1 MSSCSILKFWPKMI
15 DSNRTPQASARFS
28 VDDDAIRPDP
38 TWGWEEMDLKSYCIW
53 LHLTGYIWI
62 YFVAMYMMYPTSKWR
77 GFAGGWYQSPLVWE
91 KHKSCPGRRF
101 APCIEANHTSAAEC
115 LMKFIWVEDGV
126 SVTIG
131 VSLGTHGPTAMGPSE
146 NIGQV
151 MTLVISA
158 KRTDIFEAWDQKLV
172 RDTRPQSAIS
182 VFLFLWNEIPML
194 GDAINPKFAGDS
206 VPSFDE
212 SLPILFMIKSLR
224 SPITFEEIVVQLL
237 TSPITPQSCNT
248 HHYIYI

>member
-1 MSSCSILKFWPKMI
+1 MTWNCWWMVPVPIGVGETQILPRTKICTLHRSKSHLSC
-15 DSNRTPQASARFS
+15 R
-28 VDDDAIRPDP
+28 V
-38 TWGWEEMDLKSYCIW
+38 SY
-53 LHLTGYIWI
+53 
-62 YFVAMYMMYPTSKWR
+62 
-77 GFAGGWYQSPLVWE
+77 E
-91 KHKSCPGRRF
+91 
-101 APCIEANHTSAAEC
+101 
-115 LMKFIWVEDGV
+115 IWVEDGV

-206 VPSFDE
+206 VPSFDD

-237 TSPITPQSCNT
+237 TSPITPQLCNT